1 MFPDRAVGKIKSWRL
16 SAAFVI
22 SLLGVGISFWQIP
35 YSKLNVPDALYGP
48 GLVVVFILALLLRV
62 FAVAPFL
69 KVMNVLAASVPAAVV
84 VRVIVEGIMDPTKH
98 NLWPL
103 VVIISTMVGYAV
115 AAPGAIL
122 GHLFGR
128 LRSSRKEYDSR

>member
-1 MFPDRAVGKIKSWRL
+1 VAPAQPRVPADALRARLNPTVMFPDRAMGKIKSWRL

-69 KVMNVLAASVPAAVV
+69 KVMNVLAASVSCPPFFVFQGPMGS
-84 VRVIVEGIMDPTKH
+84 IET
-98 NLWPL
+98 
-103 VVIISTMVGYAV
+103 
-115 AAPGAIL
+115 
-122 GHLFGR
+122 
-128 LRSSRKEYDSR
+128 